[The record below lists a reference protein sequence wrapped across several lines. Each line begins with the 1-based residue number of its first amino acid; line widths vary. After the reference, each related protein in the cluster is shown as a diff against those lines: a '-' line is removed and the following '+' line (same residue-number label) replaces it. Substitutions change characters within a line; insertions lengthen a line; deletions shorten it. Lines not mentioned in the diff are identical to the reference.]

1 MKVETVTLCRQAF
14 VKRERSHHVTTALRH
29 NKGAGVPLASR
40 SQSSTHSPK
49 LDVVQKPIL
58 TAGKR
63 KMGSLLLGVAGGGL
77 LGSGFDISGPES
89 VAQALGVLAAV
100 VAVHETGHFLAARS
114 QGIHVSKFAV
124 GFGPTLFRY
133 QGKEVEYSLRAL
145 PLGGFVSFPDD
156 DPESEYKPDDPNLL
170 RNRPVRDR
178 AIVTSAGV
186 IANVIAAFAVCI
198 VQAASVGI
206 TDLKYLPGVK
216 LGIILPDTVADTA
229 GLKKGDVVL
238 QIEDMKVAPSPRA
251 VQDVVDLIKENGGR
265 TLHMNVDRGGKILGI
280 DVKPAIVP
288 DGSGRIGVQL
298 GSNVQ
303 IERKHANGPLE
314 AISFGTKEFVAMTNT
329 VLSGLGQFVTNF
341 KQTAQNVSGP
351 VAIVA
356 FGSEVAR
363 TDASGLFKFGA
374 LINLNLAVVNI
385 LPLPGLDGR

>member
-1 MKVETVTLCRQAF
+1 M
-14 VKRERSHHVTTALRH
+14 TALQTR
-29 NKGAGVPLASR
+29 KPRRWRVPLFAL
-40 SQSSTHSPK
+40 QPQGSTQPVPK
-49 LDVVQKPIL
+49 SDVVIRNPITL
-58 TAGKR
+58 GKR
-63 KMGSLLLGVAGGGL
+63 KTESLLLGVAGAGL

-100 VAVHETGHFLAARS
+100 VAVHETGHFLAARL

-156 DPESEYKPDDPNLL
+156 DPESEYPPDDPNLL

-198 VQAASVGI
+198 LQAASVGV
-206 TDLKYLPGVK
+206 TDLKYLSGVK
-216 LGIILPDTVADTA
+216 IGSILPDTVAATA
-229 GLKKGDVVL
+229 GLQKGDVLL
-238 QIEDMKVAPSPRA
+238 QIDDMKVAPSPKA
-251 VQDVVDLIKENGGR
+251 VQAVVDLIKVSGGK
-265 TLHMNVDRGGKILGI
+265 TLHMNVDRGGKLL
-280 DVKPAIVP
+280 DVNVKPAIVP

-298 GSNVQ
+298 GPNVR
-303 IERKHANGPLE
+303 IEKKHANGPLE
-314 AISFGTKEFVAMTNT
+314 AVSFGTKEFLGMTNT
-329 VLSGLGQFVTNF
+329 VLTGLSQFVTNF

-363 TDASGLFKFGA
+363 TDASGLFKFAA

-385 LPLPGLDGR
+385 LPLPALDGK